1 MYQQKNVRGLPLH
14 IFRTLRCQQSDEGM
28 AGAVDSRRLRDHAE
42 TQPSQHSAR
51 PRRCREAQDLE
62 FPLPTGAF
70 QHQLV
75 FAGHRS
81 FQAIQCMQ
89 HTNWEGGAEAHAAAR
104 GKVAIVIDFHTMRQ
118 LHFTQ
123 HLEHC
128 GMLNIVERI
137 GYLNKIIDHPVSD
150 ILKTGVGSG
159 N

>member
-1 MYQQKNVRGLPLH
+1 
-14 IFRTLRCQQSDEGM
+14 
-28 AGAVDSRRLRDHAE
+28 
-42 TQPSQHSAR
+42 
-51 PRRCREAQDLE
+51 
-62 FPLPTGAF
+62 
-70 QHQLV
+70 
-75 FAGHRS
+75 
-81 FQAIQCMQ
+81 MQ
-89 HTNWEGGAEAHAAAR
+89 HTNWKGGAEAHAAAR
-104 GKVAIVIDFHTMRQ
+104 GKVAIVIDFHTMWQ